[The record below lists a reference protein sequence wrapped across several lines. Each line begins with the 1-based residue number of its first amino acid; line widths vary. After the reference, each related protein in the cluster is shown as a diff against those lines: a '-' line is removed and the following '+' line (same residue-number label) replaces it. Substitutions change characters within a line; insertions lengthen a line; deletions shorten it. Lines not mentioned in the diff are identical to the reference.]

1 MVVKSESK
9 LQPVTG
15 SWLRGFRAVFNKE
28 LVRHFGNKR
37 FLSQLVLWCAISASP
52 AIALT
57 LEGGTELPIVRGT
70 SLLTLFLWLGT
81 VPMCIGT
88 IILTQGAIIEEKMTQ
103 TLLWICSK
111 PLSRPA
117 FIMGKFAA
125 YAVFLGSIVLGIP
138 AATIYIVALIYA
150 GLPLFTFLPGFLAS
164 LLITYLLL
172 LFLLALTLM
181 LGACF
186 NNIGSVTAIA
196 FFVYI
201 GGASLNS
208 DIRLQKIEPYTF
220 SALQRYAVEIISGR
234 FYPTAWI
241 AMGTTLLLT
250 ILFLLVAFW
259 QMERYEL

>member
-1 MVVKSESK
+1 MVVRSKSE

-15 SWLRGFRAVFNKE
+15 SWLRGFRAVYDKE

-52 AIALT
+52 AIGLT
-57 LEGGTELPIVRGT
+57 SGGSPELPIVRGT

-81 VPMCIGT
+81 VPMGIGT

-117 FIMGKFAA
+117 LIMGKFAG
-125 YAVFLGSIVLGIP
+125 YAVFIGSIVLGIP
-138 AATIYIVALIYA
+138 AVTTYIAALIY
-150 GLPLFTFLPGFLAS
+150 GLPLFTFLPGFLIS
-164 LLITYLLL
+164 LLMIYLLL
-172 LFLLALTLM
+172 IFLLALTLM

-186 NNIGSVTAIA
+186 NHIGTVTAIA

-208 DIRLQKIEPYTF
+208 DLRLQKIEPYTF

-234 FYPTAWI
+234 FHAEAWI

>member
-1 MVVKSESK
+1 MVVRSESE

-15 SWLRGFRAVFNKE
+15 SWLRGFRAVYDKE

-52 AIALT
+52 AIGLT
-57 LEGGTELPIVRGT
+57 SGGGTELPIVRGT

-81 VPMCIGT
+81 VPMSIGT
-88 IILTQGAIIEEKMTQ
+88 IILTQGAIIDEKMTQ

-117 FIMGKFAA
+117 LIMGKFAG

-138 AATIYIVALIYA
+138 AATTYIAALIY
-150 GLPLFTFLPGFLAS
+150 GLPLFTFLPGFIVS
-164 LLITYLLL
+164 LLMIYLQL

-186 NNIGSVTAIA
+186 NHVGTVTAIA

-208 DIRLQKIEPYTF
+208 DLRLQKIEPYTF
-220 SALQRYAVEIISGR
+220 SALQRYAVEIVSGH
-234 FYPTAWI
+234 FHPEAWI

-250 ILFLLVAFW
+250 ILFLLIAFW
-259 QMERYEL
+259 QMEQYEL